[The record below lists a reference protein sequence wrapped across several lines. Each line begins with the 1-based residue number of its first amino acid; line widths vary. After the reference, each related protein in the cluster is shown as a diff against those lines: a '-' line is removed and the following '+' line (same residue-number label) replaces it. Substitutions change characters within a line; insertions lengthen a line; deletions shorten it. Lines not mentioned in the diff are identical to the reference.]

1 MSNNVRIISPLSNAE
16 FICRSSSRSS
26 SREDKMVEFMI
37 ICVANMLC
45 ARSEG
50 QFAMAVG
57 NPINARALTGCA
69 GESEKTCW
77 CKGNI

>member
-1 MSNNVRIISPLSNAE
+1 MYGSYPC
-16 FICRSSSRSS
+16 CRMPCSYAASSSRSS
-26 SREDKMVEFMI
+26 SREDKIVGFLI
-37 ICVANMLC
+37 ICVANILC

-69 GESEKTCW
+69 GESEKICW